1 MARRRSQAQRWP
13 LLPAVSETRKLLG
26 GAFQRDRDTY
36 ALDREQLRIDLD
48 DLDRLRGEG
57 EARTGE
63 QQQASFERALAL
75 FRGRPLSGM
84 EALWSDL
91 EARRLCTVEVELLE
105 LIGRL
110 RLQRGDV
117 AGALEMAERS
127 HALDASNERAIQL
140 AMEADATLGRREA
153 VVARYEQLR
162 RDLDERFGLEP
173 SHETKMLYRSI
184 LSQDGGER
192 VENER
197 HVLG

>member
-1 MARRRSQAQRWP
+1 MRVRPATARVRR
-13 LLPAVSETRKLLG
+13 LEH
-26 GAFQRDRDTY
+26 RD
-36 ALDREQLRIDLD
+36 ID
-48 DLDRLRGEG
+48 
-57 EARTGE
+57 
-63 QQQASFERALAL
+63 
-75 FRGRPLSGM
+75 
-84 EALWSDL
+84 
-91 EARRLCTVEVELLE
+91 RRLCPAPAGLRFAAEQDDDAELGEVELLE
-105 LIGRL
+105 FIGRL

-184 LSQDGGER
+184 LSQDSGER

-197 HVLG
+197 RALG